1 MASFG
6 MMNPAY
12 FVSKNILIEWI
23 NQFLEINIEK
33 VETMANGAIYCNL
46 WDALHPGTIP
56 MSRVD
61 FTAKYDYDYAKNWKL
76 IQNGFQKAEI
86 KKLIPVQRL
95 IKARYQDNLEF
106 LQWMYKYARDTY
118 NGDPDE
124 PTYDAVGRR
133 SKSKGGRDYTGSSN
147 NSRARRKQPRGGNGK
162 ENRSSRPTSAAM
174 QRGGN
179 GPSRQ
184 SKGRERTDRG
194 DRQSASENMNSAAMA
209 ELEQLRNENKALRE
223 ECEGV
228 KAKLD
233 GIQSEHEEISTIAK
247 DIEKER
253 DFYFSKVVAIE
264 NILKTQ
270 SDQEAPLLKQ
280 VYELLYQTEE
290 DQQQKQLQQE
300 QEEQQQQMQQG
311 QQQGQGQ
318 GQQGMDMGMN
328 QDGGDANGMC

>member
-6 MMNPAY
+6 MMNEAY
-12 FVSKNILIEWI
+12 FVGKNILIEWV
-23 NQFLEINIEK
+23 NTFLEIHIEK
-33 VETMANGAIYCNL
+33 VEAMANGANYCNL

-61 FTAKYDYDYAKNWKL
+61 FTARQEYEFTRNWKL
-76 IQNGFQKAEI
+76 LQNGFAKAGI
-86 KKLIPVQRL
+86 DKQIPVQRL

-124 PTYDAVGRR
+124 PTYDALGRR
-133 SKSKGGRDYTGSSN
+133 AKSKGGREYTGSSN
-147 NSRARRKQPRGGNGK
+147 AHARGPQRSRARASNSGAGGTNK
-162 ENRSSRPTSAAM
+162 ENRSRPTSASL
-174 QRGGN
+174 RGSQ
-179 GPSRQ
+179 SRPY
-184 SKGRERTDRG
+184 KGRQ
-194 DRQSASENMNSAAMA
+194 DRQERQAVGAQAMH
-209 ELEQLRNENKALRE
+209 EVEQLRHENQQLRKE
-223 ECEGV
+223 RDGV

-233 GIQSEHEEISTIAK
+233 GIQAEHEEISSIAK

-264 NILKTQ
+264 NILKAQ

-290 DQQQKQLQQE
+290 DQQQQQ
-300 QEEQQQQMQQG
+300 QHEEQQP
-311 QQQGQGQ
+311 
-318 GQQGMDMGMN
+318 MDMGMHGD
-328 QDGGDANGMC
+328 DGSSSALC